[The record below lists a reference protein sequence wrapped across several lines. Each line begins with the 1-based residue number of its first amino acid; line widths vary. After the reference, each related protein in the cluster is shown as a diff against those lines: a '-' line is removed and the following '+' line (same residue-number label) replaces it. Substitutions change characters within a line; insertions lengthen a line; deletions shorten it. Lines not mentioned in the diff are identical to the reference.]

1 MKKKMKN
8 LNCNQIR
15 IFINLDILEDAD
27 KNK

>member
-8 LNCNQIR
+8 LNGNQIR